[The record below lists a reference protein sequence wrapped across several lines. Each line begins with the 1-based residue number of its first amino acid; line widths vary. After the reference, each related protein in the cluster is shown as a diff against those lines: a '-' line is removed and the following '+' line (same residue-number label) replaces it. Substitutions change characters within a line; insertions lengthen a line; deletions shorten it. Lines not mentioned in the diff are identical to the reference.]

1 MNYRCFQT
9 FPLTFNSFRDRAWK
23 FKEYTKKRA
32 AGAKFVASLF
42 KPTTFLTFLLL
53 SPLLFLNFPGF
64 TDVSERLEIR
74 LSF

>member
-1 MNYRCFQT
+1 MNSRCFQT

-53 SPLLFLNFPGF
+53 WPLLLLNFPGF
-64 TDVSERLEIR
+64 IDVCKRLEIR
-74 LSF
+74 LCF